1 MLPLA
6 IDQSRRYL
14 QMSDGTPFHWI
25 GDTAWELFHKLNCE
39 EAIWYLTE
47 RAKQG
52 FTVIQAVILAECDG
66 LHTPN
71 AYGRLPLRMDTNG
84 LPDPTKPDCTGK
96 YSYFDHVETI
106 LCAAESRGLYMAVLP
121 TWGDKWNRKWGVG
134 PEIFTPENAFQYGK
148 WLAARLCH
156 HDNLIWL
163 LGGDRPI
170 ETPGQ
175 RTVINAMADGL
186 RAGDGGKFLIGFHPS
201 GAASSAQFVSDAP
214 WCDFHMTQSGHGFP
228 SKAAY
233 LLTGADYSHQPTRPV
248 IDGEICYED
257 HPKNFDAANGYFD
270 ETDVRQTLYWNYFSG
285 ACGCTYGHSS
295 IWRFQTETD
304 PYFPNTWKTAIH
316 RPAAMKMHLLGDFL
330 KRHNLREHTP
340 VTEAVQDNV
349 PSAQYVAAMVG
360 TDSAYVYIPNG
371 APVVWNRAV
380 IPFRKAVLFQ
390 PRTGKYTNEMPL
402 FDRMRFSA
410 GGRGMDVVVIAYDDA
425 AKI

>member
-201 GAASSAQFVSDAP
+201 GAASSIAARSFS
-214 WCDFHMTQSGHGFP
+214 FFFP
-228 SKAAY
+228 Y
-233 LLTGADYSHQPTRPV
+233 RLLCRS
-248 IDGEICYED
+248 
-257 HPKNFDAANGYFD
+257 ANSTARYF
-270 ETDVRQTLYWNYFSG
+270 F
-285 ACGCTYGHSS
+285 
-295 IWRFQTETD
+295 
-304 PYFPNTWKTAIH
+304 
-316 RPAAMKMHLLGDFL
+316 
-330 KRHNLREHTP
+330 
-340 VTEAVQDNV
+340 
-349 PSAQYVAAMVG
+349 
-360 TDSAYVYIPNG
+360 
-371 APVVWNRAV
+371 
-380 IPFRKAVLFQ
+380 
-390 PRTGKYTNEMPL
+390 
-402 FDRMRFSA
+402 
-410 GGRGMDVVVIAYDDA
+410 
-425 AKI
+425 